1 MGVYLHRMGICVFVG
16 KEAQGT
22 METGKLHRWIGWHRR
37 QGVGLFYVY
46 AAGDSER
53 LRATLQKEINAGL
66 VILLQISGR
75 DDAALRLS
83 AYNDCLKRSKYICEQ
98 VAFLHPGE
106 YLAPSGKGNLPD
118 KVAGQFVRNCAA
130 IYLVTEVGIRC
141 IASPLAVRAFKAEES
156 LDVYDGWH
164 AHQAREIELSLQPP
178 VRRIALLS
186 HVMARNGAP
195 LALLS
200 VAKILQGAGYELEV
214 FSVAAGSLEDE
225 FKAMGLKVHVDPS
238 LHGTPL
244 ADQPWY
250 MDFDLIFA
258 NTALMCGCFV
268 KPLKGTP
275 VLWWLHES
283 PSSLKWCGI
292 TKNSLG
298 KIFPDNI
305 TTMGVSQAAQN
316 ALLALRPDW
325 PMAGNMV
332 LGVEDAYKASKKQK
346 KKNGKLIFMT
356 VGTIEHNKGQDII
369 LNAIEMLKP
378 QERGKCEFWLV
389 GGKNLADK
397 SDYYDKVVA
406 MAGKYPEVKII
417 DFQPHEKILEMY
429 GQVDALVV
437 PSIEECLPTVAV
449 EAMMMGI
456 ACILSYDVGVAY
468 YTMDGENALL
478 FKTGESKS
486 LASIMHDAISDCSIL
501 KTIGANGRKLYEEEL
516 SLENFRNN
524 LLSKVNECMGVY
536 I

>member
-106 YLAPSGKGNLPD
+106 YLMPSGKGNLPD

-130 IYLVTEVGIRC
+130 IYMVTEVGIRC

-316 ALLALRPDW
+316 AFLALRPDW

-332 LGVEDAYKASKKQK
+332 LGVEDVYKASKKQK

-369 LNAIEMLKP
+369 LSAIELLKP

-429 GQVDALVV
+429 GKVDALVV
-437 PSIEECLPTVAV
+437 PSREETLSIVAI
-449 EAMMMGI
+449 EAMMMGVP
-456 ACILSYDVGVAY
+456 CILADKLGVSYYVKDE
-468 YTMDGENALL
+468 ENALL
-478 FKTGESKS
+478 FENGS
-486 LASIMHDAISDCSIL
+486 ASNLMDRLHEVIDNQELLSPI
-501 KTIGANGRKLYEEEL
+501 GRKGRFLYEKEFAMEIFKSEVIQVSHVAQRCL
-516 SLENFRNN
+516 
-524 LLSKVNECMGVY
+524 
-536 I
+536 